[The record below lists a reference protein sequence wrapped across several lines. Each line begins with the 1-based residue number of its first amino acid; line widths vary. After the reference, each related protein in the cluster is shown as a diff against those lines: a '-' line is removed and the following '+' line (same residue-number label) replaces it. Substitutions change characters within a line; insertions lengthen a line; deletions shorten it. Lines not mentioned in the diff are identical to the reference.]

1 MKKAFALFLISV
13 CVFISTGMTAFA
25 DCGPKSSIHVYV
37 SGVENGREY
46 YITLLTEGSYHEPY
60 IKEELSRKDEVWKAI
75 YEFSLSDE
83 YCVYD
88 PPWGEVPHLMTGNGS
103 RSWGYMPP
111 DKFKVLLYFPDDGS
125 FILSEKQEKYAFR
138 SYYTAKVENGALNV
152 AQGGGV
158 KGVSV
163 ELGGLVTRI
172 MITVFLEIGVGIL
185 FGYRARREIILIL
198 VTNIITQ
205 IALNILIAIGGTVFG
220 GLGTLIVYFL
230 AEIGVFA
237 AEAVVYEIRLPVL
250 TRTRVNY
257 DGGAVK
263 EGVRY
268 DKEPARITTSGRAV
282 GYAVTANLVSFVI
295 GGILLILGDAFFQ
308 ASLG

>member
-1 MKKAFALFLISV
+1 M
-13 CVFISTGMTAFA
+13 
-25 DCGPKSSIHVYV
+25 
-37 SGVENGREY
+37 
-46 YITLLTEGSYHEPY
+46 
-60 IKEELSRKDEVWKAI
+60 
-75 YEFSLSDE
+75 
-83 YCVYD
+83 
-88 PPWGEVPHLMTGNGS
+88 
-103 RSWGYMPP
+103 
-111 DKFKVLLYFPDDGS
+111 
-125 FILSEKQEKYAFR
+125 
-138 SYYTAKVENGALNV
+138 
-152 AQGGGV
+152 
-158 KGVSV
+158 SV

-205 IALNILIAIGGTVFG
+205 IALNILIAIGGMVFG

>member
-125 FILSEKQEKYAFR
+125 FLLSEIQERYTFI
-138 SYYTAKVENGALNV
+138 SYYTAMIEN
-152 AQGGGV
+152 
-158 KGVSV
+158 
-163 ELGGLVTRI
+163 
-172 MITVFLEIGVGIL
+172 
-185 FGYRARREIILIL
+185 
-198 VTNIITQ
+198 
-205 IALNILIAIGGTVFG
+205 
-220 GLGTLIVYFL
+220 
-230 AEIGVFA
+230 
-237 AEAVVYEIRLPVL
+237 
-250 TRTRVNY
+250 
-257 DGGAVK
+257 
-263 EGVRY
+263 
-268 DKEPARITTSGRAV
+268 
-282 GYAVTANLVSFVI
+282 
-295 GGILLILGDAFFQ
+295 
-308 ASLG
+308 